1 MIISKLKS
9 GAYYLSLIVLAVGL
23 AGCVSKSYDKGT
35 DTATALQA
43 CGDSVAKTSTGI
55 TDVLGALNRLTYNPA
70 GDLRTQFDAF
80 TAATGKLNDATAKL
94 NQTVMTMEV
103 KASAYLEN
111 WSNQLAT
118 IHSGDIRNRSAARRD
133 EVSAKLATV
142 GTSYQSVKNNIAPF
156 TSDVRDIQTYLGTDL
171 TSAGL
176 GAIKDVV
183 AKTKVDAV
191 PLRDSVKKLQADFND
206 LSTSLSPVLA
216 SPDK

>member
-1 MIISKLKS
+1 MKISKLKS
-9 GAYYLSLIVLAVGL
+9 SASYLSLIVLVVGL
-23 AGCVSKSYDKGT
+23 AGCVSKSYDKGA
-35 DTATALQA
+35 DTSAALQA

-55 TDVLGALNRLTYNPA
+55 TDVLGALNSLTYNPS

-80 TAATGKLNDATAKL
+80 TAATRKLNDATAKL
-94 NQTVMTMEV
+94 NQTVTTMQV
-103 KASAYLEN
+103 KSSAYLEN

-118 IHSGDIRNRSAARRD
+118 IQSGNIRSRSAARRD

-142 GTSYQSVKNNIAPF
+142 GTSYQSVKSNIAPF

-171 TSAGL
+171 TAAGL

-206 LSTSLSPVLA
+206 LSTALSPVLA